1 MIKTIKSLAL
11 ASTAVVVMAFGIGAT
26 ALASFYPADRQTYTC
41 TTPTNCPG
49 ANHVQFNSF
58 TNNPVVGDERPFFA
72 GSMNGANVADRMKVN
87 DGDTVVLR
95 AYVHNNADPNLI
107 GTAAAIA
114 RNVKIKVLVPT
125 AKQIDSNMIAFISAS
140 NASPAMI
147 NDTMSV
153 YGDAPFTI
161 EYLPGTAKWTT
172 NSGTVA
178 LNDTIVGNGTYL
190 GDMNGCFQ
198 YSGYVTLSVKIKMDT
213 PPPVVPVYSCDVL
226 NLNVIGERKVSAS
239 VKYTAT
245 NGATLNN
252 ISYNFGDGT
261 ANFVTKDTVAEHTFA
276 QDGTYTVRATP
287 SFMVNGQLVTADSA
301 ACAKVIT
308 FKGGVPVEPPKSTP
322 TTGPAS
328 TIGLF
333 VGVSAL
339 SAIGYR
345 LWMVRRLG
353 N

>member
-1 MIKTIKSLAL
+1 MKAFKSIAL
-11 ASTAVVVMAFGIGAT
+11 AAVAVTVMAFGMGAT
-26 ALASFYPADRQTYTC
+26 AFASFYPADRQTYTC
-41 TTPTNCPG
+41 TTPTNCRG
-49 ANHVQFNSF
+49 ADHVQFNSF

-72 GSMNGANVADRMKVN
+72 GSIGGANVADRIKVN
-87 DGDTVVLR
+87 DGDTIVLR

-114 RNVKIKVLVPT
+114 RNVNINVLIPT
-125 AKQIDSNMIAFISAS
+125 AKQSDTNMVAFIKAS
-140 NASPAMI
+140 NANPGTI

-161 EYLPGTAKWTT
+161 EYVAGSAKWST

-178 LNDTIVGNGTYL
+178 LSDNIVTPAGTYL
-190 GDMNGCFQ
+190 GDMNGCFG
-198 YSGYVTLSVKIKMDT
+198 YSGYVTLTVKIKMDAK
-213 PPPVVPVYSCDVL
+213 PVTPVYSCDVM
-226 NLNVIGERKVSAS
+226 NLSVIGERKVSAN

-245 NGATLNN
+245 NGATFNN
-252 ISYNFGDGT
+252 VSFDFGDGSQKVVTTNTT
-261 ANFVTKDTVAEHTFA
+261 ATHTYA
-276 QDGTYTVRATP
+276 TDGTYTVRATP
-287 SFMVNGQLVTADSA
+287 SFTVDGKVVTADSA

-308 FKGGVPVEPPKSTP
+308 FKGGTPVEPPKNTP
-322 TTGPAS
+322 STGPTA

-333 VGVSAL
+333 AAVSAI

-345 LWMVRRLG
+345 LWMIRRLG